1 MQPNK
6 TKNILIQA
14 SELASLL
21 KQKPTDLT
29 IINFNYCGDKWD
41 HIFQNERIPTAR
53 YIHIDEIGDKSL
65 DLPKMLPTK
74 EKMIQVLKEN
84 DIGINDRIICYGDDN
99 QIGAC
104 RGYWMLSVFNF
115 QNVQILNG
123 TFELWKK
130 QGFEI
135 EKGTPT
141 WISQK
146 RKRSDA
152 DFDIKYN
159 KELVV
164 DMAGAREAVK
174 QKVQML
180 DARDSVEYGNGHIPG
195 VTNIHCKKFY
205 NELGEMAEP
214 DQIKKIF
221 AEHGIDLNKRIVSSC
236 LTGMTGSVDYT
247 AGKLAGAQ
255 DISVYD
261 GSFKEW
267 SKHPENPVEKS
278 L

>member
-1 MQPNK
+1 
-6 TKNILIQA
+6 
-14 SELASLL
+14 
-21 KQKPTDLT
+21 
-29 IINFNYCGDKWD
+29 
-41 HIFQNERIPTAR
+41 
-53 YIHIDEIGDKSL
+53 
-65 DLPKMLPTK
+65 
-74 EKMIQVLKEN
+74 
-84 DIGINDRIICYGDDN
+84 
-99 QIGAC
+99 
-104 RGYWMLSVFNF
+104 
-115 QNVQILNG
+115 
-123 TFELWKK
+123 
-130 QGFEI
+130 
-135 EKGTPT
+135 
-141 WISQK
+141 
-146 RKRSDA
+146 
-152 DFDIKYN
+152 
-159 KELVV
+159 
-164 DMAGAREAVK
+164 
-174 QKVQML
+174 ML